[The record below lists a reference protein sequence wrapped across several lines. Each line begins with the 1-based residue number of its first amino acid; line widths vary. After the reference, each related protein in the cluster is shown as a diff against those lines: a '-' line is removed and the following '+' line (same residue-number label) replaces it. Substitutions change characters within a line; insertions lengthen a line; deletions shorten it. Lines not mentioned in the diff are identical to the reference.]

1 MSQQRLIRVRPT
13 KIELIRL
20 KRRLSLARRVHGIVK
35 DRLLI
40 LTMEFLQVAK
50 ENIELREEL
59 VEKMEGAYR
68 ALGLA
73 LGYHGSEQL
82 DRECLVTGRDLKISA
97 STKNVMGV
105 RCPMLEVEGLR
116 RRAAER
122 GYSLF
127 DTSAHLD
134 EAAGLFEESL
144 EIMVELGELKK
155 TLDLLGLEIARTKRV
170 TNALEH
176 ILIPRIMASIKYL
189 QMKFEEREREEKV
202 RLKRLKIVLS
212 RR

>member
-59 VEKMEGAYR
+59 VERMEGAYG

-105 RCPMLEVEGLR
+105 RCPMLEIEGLR

>member
-1 MSQQRLIRVRPT
+1 VSQQRLIRVRPT

-20 KRRLSLARRVHGIVK
+20 KRRLSLAKRVHGIVK

-50 ENIELREEL
+50 ENVELRERL
-59 VEKMEGAYR
+59 VEKMAEAYR

-73 LGYHGSEQL
+73 QGHHGSEQL
-82 DRECLVTGRDLKISA
+82 DAECLATGRDLKISA
-97 STKNVMGV
+97 YTKNVMGV
-105 RCPMLEVEGLR
+105 RCPMLEAEGIR
-116 RRAAER
+116 RGAAER
-122 GYSLF
+122 GYLLF
-127 DTSAHLD
+127 GTSAYLD
-134 EAAGLFEESL
+134 EAARLFEESL
-144 EIMVELGELKK
+144 EMMIELGELKK
-155 TLDLLGLEIARTKRV
+155 TLDLLGFEIGKAKRV

-189 QMKFEEREREEKV
+189 QMKFEEREREEKI
-202 RLKRLKIVLS
+202 RLKRLKIILS

>member
-1 MSQQRLIRVRPT
+1 MA
-13 KIELIRL
+13 K
-20 KRRLSLARRVHGIVK
+20 RVHGIVK

-50 ENIELREEL
+50 ENVELREKL
-59 VEKMEGAYR
+59 VESMRRAYM

-73 LGYHGSEQL
+73 LGQHGSEQL
-82 DRECLVTGRDLKISA
+82 DRECLVTGRDLRISA

-105 RCPMLEVEGLR
+105 HCPMLEGEGI
-116 RRAAER
+116 RRAASER

-127 DTSAHLD
+127 DTSAYLD
-134 EAAGLFEESL
+134 EAARLFEESL
-144 EIMVELGELKK
+144 EIMIELGELKK
-155 TLDLLGLEIARTKRV
+155 TLDLLGLEIGRAKRI

-202 RLKRLKIVLS
+202 RLKRLKMILS